1 MIVVIADDLTGAAE
15 IAGIAWRN
23 GLLVRMIMRLT
34 RTIPTCDV
42 LVIATNTRQATK
54 AKAIKETDDLMHKLS
69 MLDSPLFFY
78 KKTDSAL
85 RGHIVAELNA
95 MMLALQ
101 KPKALL
107 IAQNPSKERIIKNGI
122 YYLDDL
128 PLHQSQFYYDPE
140 FPANTAVVEER
151 LPGTHSLSLRD
162 SLQKGIN
169 IADASSQEDIKLQ
182 LQKCSDDT
190 ILAGGADTFGHWIKM
205 MTPDAKDVE
214 TTSEFIIPSSNVL
227 LIQGS
232 TQSHANNFGLP
243 ESLMPDDVFHGESP
257 EKWIKSLKEQ
267 FNETSLMAIRIPQ
280 PSKGGKDY
288 AIRLRNTMAK
298 VTAKLVKEKAAAPFH
313 LMIEGGATAYA
324 IIQRLGWNSFSIER
338 ELAPGVVTIQ
348 YKQTLITLKP
358 GSYPWPS

>member
-1 MIVVIADDLTGAAE
+1 
-15 IAGIAWRN
+15 
-23 GLLVRMIMRLT
+23 
-34 RTIPTCDV
+34 
-42 LVIATNTRQATK
+42 
-54 AKAIKETDDLMHKLS
+54 
-69 MLDSPLFFY
+69 
-78 KKTDSAL
+78 
-85 RGHIVAELNA
+85 
-95 MMLALQ
+95 
-101 KPKALL
+101 
-107 IAQNPSKERIIKNGI
+107 
-122 YYLDDL
+122 
-128 PLHQSQFYYDPE
+128 
-140 FPANTAVVEER
+140 
-151 LPGTHSLSLRD
+151 
-162 SLQKGIN
+162 
-169 IADASSQEDIKLQ
+169 
-182 LQKCSDDT
+182 
-190 ILAGGADTFGHWIKM
+190 M

-214 TTSEFIIPSSNVL
+214 ITSEFNIPSSNVL

-288 AIRLRNTMAK
+288 AIRLRNIMAK
-298 VTAKLVKEKAAAPFH
+298 VTAKLVKEKAATPFY